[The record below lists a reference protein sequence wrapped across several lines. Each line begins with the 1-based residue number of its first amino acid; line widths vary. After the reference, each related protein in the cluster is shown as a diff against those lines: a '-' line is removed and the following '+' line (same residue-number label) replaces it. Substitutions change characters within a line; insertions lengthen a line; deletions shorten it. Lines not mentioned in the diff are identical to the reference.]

1 MYLKVLTFPS
11 VLEQGVFGAGGRKL
25 MSHNS
30 GGCGNSFQRRSS
42 SETRR
47 QAECGG
53 GEGQAQELGR
63 VELGLGD
70 RLGLG
75 QGPLARDSS
84 TTGQRRFS
92 QQLRRLS
99 SVSSVLGAG
108 ENSPDCTFHSEA
120 KVTTPWECIRY
131 RLWCDD
137 SLQNRMACNHS
148 SGELP
153 SRCQSW
159 GFRQVQGSA
168 REKSAFKD
176 TGVALSCDQYT

>member
-25 MSHNS
+25 MSHNL

-92 QQLRRLS
+92 QQLRHLS
-99 SVSSVLGAG
+99 RVSSVLGAG

-131 RLWCDD
+131 RLQCDD
-137 SLQNRMACNHS
+137 SFLTKPNGLQPQLRGTAIEVSVLGLQAS
-148 SGELP
+148 SRLSQGKI
-153 SRCQSW
+153 CFQGHW
-159 GFRQVQGSA
+159 CGFVM
-168 REKSAFKD
+168 
-176 TGVALSCDQYT
+176 